1 MNPVSNPAPAPPG
14 PAAPKTKA
22 DAAKAKEDAAKAKAF
37 FAQHSPSGEVVD
49 AVGDAASA
57 NGASTNGAS
66 ANGESANGSAP
77 VKVPPAGANVTAVL
91 EPERGWQR
99 VDLKELWVYRELLWF
114 MAMRDVQVR
123 YKQTILG
130 AAWAIIQPVMSMI
143 VFSIFFGKFG
153 GMTSGSKDVPY
164 SIFVYTGLLP
174 WQLFANTLGQ
184 SSNSLVTN
192 TNLLTK
198 VYFPRL
204 IIPMSAAL
212 SGLVD
217 FCIAFLVLLGML
229 VYFNTIGG
237 YHLVPG
243 IGLLFLPFLL
253 LFTITAALSV
263 GLWLSALNVQ
273 YRDVRYVVPFL
284 TQLWMFATPVAYP
297 ASKIPAKYALLYGLN
312 PMTGVV
318 EGFRWAM
325 LGQNNVSLPVMGV
338 SLLATIALLIGG
350 LFYFRR
356 FEASFADLA

>member
-1 MNPVSNPAPAPPG
+1 MNQ
-14 PAAPKTKA
+14 
-22 DAAKAKEDAAKAKAF
+22 AKPDTLDNYSATDGSTETQRGQENSSSSASSAF
-37 FAQHSPSGEVVD
+37 
-49 AVGDAASA
+49 
-57 NGASTNGAS
+57 STA
-66 ANGESANGSAP
+66 
-77 VKVPPAGANVTAVL
+77 L

-99 VDLKELWVYRELLWF
+99 VDLKELWRYRELLWF

-123 YKQTILG
+123 YKQTVLG

-153 GMTSGSKDVPY
+153 KIPSDGLPY
-164 SIFVYTGLLP
+164 PVFAYTALLP

-184 SSNSLVTN
+184 ASNSLISN

-204 IIPMSAAL
+204 IIPLSAAL

-217 FCIAFLVLLGML
+217 FCIAFVVLLGLMA
-229 VYFNTIGG
+229 YFHI
-237 YHLVPG
+237 VPG
-243 IGLLFLPFLL
+243 WGIVFLPLLL
-253 LFTITAALSV
+253 LFAITAALAI
-263 GLWLSALNVQ
+263 GFWLCALNVQ

-297 ASKIPAKYALLYGLN
+297 ASMVPEKYRLFYALN

-318 EGFRWAM
+318 EGFRWAL
-325 LGQNNVSLPVMGV
+325 LGGKGISLPIMGM
-338 SLLATIALLIGG
+338 SLLATLLLLVGG